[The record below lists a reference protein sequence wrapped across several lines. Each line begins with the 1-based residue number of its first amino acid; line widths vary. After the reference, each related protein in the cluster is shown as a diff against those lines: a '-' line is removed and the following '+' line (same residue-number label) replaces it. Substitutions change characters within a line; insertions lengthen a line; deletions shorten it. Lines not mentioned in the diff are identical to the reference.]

1 MFNMQRPVG
10 STVDKSVFGISVG
23 TSLLFVLWEVLFMES
38 LSAAIMSVAVMV
50 LVALFFVSGASAPQQ
65 FRVER
70 NLGER

>member
-10 STVDKSVFGISVG
+10 STVDQSVFGISVG
-23 TSLLFVLWEVLFMES
+23 ISLLFVLWEVLFMES

-50 LVALFFVSGASAPQQ
+50 LVALFFVSGAYAPQH